1 MLLPVETVMPIWIII
16 TIHLI
21 VSFAIHTFEDMGI
34 WLPFQSSQVIC
45 FLIFHA
51 TPHFLPVMFS
61 NMSSIIL
68 SASRDMRV
76 ALFPTVLTLRNA
88 RVYVHTMDSSYI
100 LSNVELAIDNV
111 LYCKTTPGIPDVN
124 PNHCH
129 V

>member
-1 MLLPVETVMPIWIII
+1 
-16 TIHLI
+16 
-21 VSFAIHTFEDMGI
+21 MGI

-51 TPHFLPVMFS
+51 TPHFLPVMFG
-61 NMSSIIL
+61 NMSSITL
-68 SASRDMRV
+68 SASGDMRV

-88 RVYVHTMDSSYI
+88 RVYVRTMDSSYI
-100 LSNVELAIDNV
+100 LSNVKLAIDDI
-111 LYCKTTPGIPDVN
+111 LCCRTALEIPDVN